1 MGLFG
6 KKEKR
11 GESIDEIPSLPRL
24 PRLPELPDMGMGM
37 EDKSIRQLPS
47 FPSNSIGKR
56 FSQDSIKDAV
66 SGGRGGR
73 DFYADD
79 VSGDEMRM
87 MQEPLRKPFAEEME
101 DMQEEDRGKGMV
113 FPQRQGFERPG
124 AGGVGFRQELEPVF
138 VRIDK
143 FEEGLRI
150 FEDIK
155 NQISEIERVLAETK
169 RLKEK
174 EEAELRSWED
184 ELKRMKMEI
193 EKMGRDIFS
202 KV

>member
-6 KKEKR
+6 RKEKK
-11 GESIDEIPSLPRL
+11 GGSMDEIPALPRL
-24 PRLPELPDMGMGM
+24 PRLPEFPEIGAGM
-37 EDKSIRQLPS
+37 EDQTIRQLPS
-47 FPSNSIGKR
+47 FPSSSIGKR

-66 SGGRGGR
+66 SGGRGGENV
-73 DFYADD
+73 YADD
-79 VSGDEMRM
+79 FSGNEIRM
-87 MQEPLRKPFAEEME
+87 MQEPLRRPFAEEVE
-101 DMQEEDRGKGMV
+101 DEEEESTGNRMV
-113 FPQRQGFERPG
+113 FPQRQSERPG
-124 AGGVGFRQELEPVF
+124 NGSGFRQELEPVF
-138 VRIDK
+138 VRIDR
-143 FEEGLRI
+143 FEDGLRI

-174 EEAELRSWED
+174 EEAELRSWEE
-184 ELKRMKMEI
+184 ELKRMKIEI